1 MHTFNGG
8 KPYHGS
14 EDVTGGK
21 LRGQTD
27 SDYFYFLCPHC
38 ADNTVLQ
45 ILDFTVREDGPV
57 RYAPENRP
65 KAKRDF
71 TIVLKLWCRT
81 CHLEDFVKAGRAG
94 RAPTSF
100 VLRLGFIRIIQGHTI
115 SVLPAQCAKNPARM
129 LRSET
134 RI

>member
-1 MHTFNGG
+1 MEKYLMHVFNGG

-14 EDVTGGK
+14 EAVAGGK

-27 SDYFYFLCPHC
+27 SDYFYFLCPRC

-45 ILDFTVREDGPV
+45 ILDFTVRDDGPV

-71 TIVLKLWCRT
+71 TIVLKLWCHT
-81 CHLEDFVKAGRAG
+81 CHLEDFAKVSNTGW
-94 RAPTSF
+94 
-100 VLRLGFIRIIQGHTI
+100 QGGKITNQI
-115 SVLPAQCAKNPARM
+115 CPPPGLYTNNSGTQN
-129 LRSET
+129 
-134 RI
+134 